1 MTQEQFYDLQ
11 KLGQS
16 ITRYCRAMENFR
28 SVKENREMLA
38 KGMRQKYP
46 NMKVEAIR
54 EAIWNQEEDLA
65 KTAQVEFE
73 EMRMNAC
80 SLGWNFDHKDVH
92 EELTG
97 IIRKDYPSFKDIN
110 DDYVAGNN

>member
-16 ITRYCRAMENFR
+16 ITRYCRAMENYR
-28 SVKENREMLA
+28 AVTEDREMFA

-54 EAIWNQEEDLA
+54 ETLWEQEKDFA
-65 KTAQVEFE
+65 KAAQVEFE
-73 EMRMNAC
+73 EMWMNAY
-80 SLGWNFDHKDVH
+80 SLGWVFEYQNVIAEVVGLIGKDFV
-92 EELTG
+92 L
-97 IIRKDYPSFKDIN
+97 FKDIN
-110 DDYVAGNN
+110 V

>member
-16 ITRYCRAMENFR
+16 ITRFCRAMENFR
-28 SVKENREMLA
+28 AVKESREMLA

-54 EAIWNQEEDLA
+54 DTLWNQEGELEKA
-65 KTAQVEFE
+65 AQVEFD
-73 EMRMNAC
+73 EMRMNAY
-80 SLGWNFDHKDVH
+80 SLGWNLDHKDVNI
-92 EELTG
+92 ELSG
-97 IIRKDYPSFKDIN
+97 IIRKTYPSLKDIN
-110 DDYVAGNN
+110 V

>member
-16 ITRYCRAMENFR
+16 ITRCCRAMENFR
-28 SVKENREMLA
+28 AVKEGREMFA
-38 KGMRQKYP
+38 KEMRRKYP

-54 EAIWNQEEDLA
+54 DTLWKQEEDFA

-73 EMRMNAC
+73 EMRMNAY
-80 SLGWNFDHKDVH
+80 SLGWNFDHKDVGKEIH
-92 EELTG
+92 G
-97 IIRKDYPSFKDIN
+97 IIRKDYPQLYEIN
-110 DDYVAGNN
+110 V

>member
-46 NMKVEAIR
+46 NMSIESIR
-54 EAIWNQEEDLA
+54 DALWNQEEDLA
-65 KTAQVEFE
+65 KAAQVEFE
-73 EMRMNAC
+73 EMRMNAY
-80 SLGWNFDHKDVH
+80 SLGWNFNNKDVRN
-92 EELTG
+92 ELTG
-97 IIRKDYPSFKDIN
+97 ILRKTYPSLKDIN
-110 DDYVAGNN
+110 V

>member
-1 MTQEQFYDLQ
+1 MTQEQLYDLQ

-28 SVKENREMLA
+28 AVKENREMLA

-54 EAIWNQEEDLA
+54 DALWKQEEDFA
-65 KTAQVEFE
+65 KLAQVEFD
-73 EMRMNAC
+73 EMRMNAY
-80 SLGWNFDHKDVH
+80 SLGWNFDYKDVH
-92 EELTG
+92 EELSG
-97 IIRKDYPSFKDIN
+97 IMRKDLVLLKDIN
-110 DDYVAGNN
+110 V